1 MEGDTETRTVNCILK
16 DDAETGN
23 VNRFFV
29 FLCKLYF
36 DKKCAIQM
44 KKICIAHLY

>member
-1 MEGDTETRTVNCILK
+1 MGDDTETRTVNCILEN
-16 DDAETGN
+16 DAETGT
-23 VNRFFV
+23 VNRLFV
-29 FLCKLYF
+29 LLCELYF